1 MIKKIVIAAFA
12 AIIAVAA
19 QVASGAPEPEVK
31 YTFFTA
37 GDGANFYAW
46 TDDGENGLKSGG
58 AGVGNVNSWVDVVV
72 QGPATVTFDWEA
84 SSESGWDKLHFYDNG
99 GEKLSA
105 ISGTTRESQSY
116 SITDSNAHV
125 LKFAYTKDGSVNNNS
140 DCGWVRNFSVARATS
155 LVPEDYG
162 LCVALYTAGGA
173 AIDSGYS
180 YAADTRIDIA
190 WDLRSS
196 SSLDGLELASG
207 ESTLTCKGTYA
218 YSSDGTTSKVFS
230 IGGTAAGTAC
240 PLFVFDR
247 AGGLTPHANERIA
260 GEISTF
266 RIIDSTGAVQRNM
279 IPCKRKSDGVAGF
292 YDTVGGKFYPS
303 VTETPFMAVS
313 RTSGYVVTL
322 DAQGGVG
329 GSASVKVLKL
339 GDMMPAVELPTKA
352 GFDFLGY
359 YSADGTQYY
368 DLNGQGM
375 KAWEVDDDV
384 TLTARWDSSD
394 NTNVILPAETV
405 NHVYSVVNET
415 AGTTVEKVMLTVDGR
430 QVYRL
435 PVGAKASITCTPST
449 GCFVQGENPY
459 VIDSVTAGMTV
470 DAADLPR
477 GATKALIALEN
488 AFDTAHT
495 PTTVELV
502 YDEDGALVG
511 HRVTLGQDYG
521 SLTIPEDLGAV
532 TIDLNGW
539 TIRGTAGTVGSLTAG
554 GDGQPAITVSGTAGE
569 AGATAIT
576 LVNETTAALRRP
588 ASGTAAAI
596 VGGKGGNGAPPGK
609 GSSAIVGADGAVYAN
624 VVDSL
629 GLVQKSE
636 NGLVGGVVYDPTSDY
651 VPTRIVNG
659 TFDVEPFMEYDQN
672 GEHRTRENAINDGY
686 PTAVYPNGPD
696 GGWNTT
702 ETQKYGPSFFEWT
715 DAYGTYGVPQA
726 ATHGFF
732 IEMNAHHNAVLSQD
746 LVTYGGDVIRWS
758 LRHGNRSYTGEQEV
772 RVEIGAPNGDATGI
786 GGDVNSNIKAES
798 KATYTAS
805 GVTNPTGATYGYD
818 GSLAALK
825 LPSSP
830 CDWYDVFGIYQIPE
844 GQDVTRFA
852 FIAVSPTSGTG
863 NLLDDLTFSTI
874 IGNLKSVAND
884 DGTVTISGYWGDE
897 NVAKHLR
904 MELDGEIYDLDMSNI
919 HSQNFTVTIPRSLI
933 GEATSFVAYHE
944 DYPNA
949 KRIVVVQHPNQFKV
963 VADGTTFKAWC
974 TNETHSAEIGCL
986 HQGEENAIELQ
997 LEVADVM
1004 YTGAPYDGVTL
1015 TDESGE
1021 WEKARLPAPTLTYA
1035 AQGQTSFSETAPSE
1049 IGSYTVKAQI
1059 GEAFVTFA
1067 FEITKPEVGP
1077 TDDGMVVSLAAG
1089 TGYGYVVSNLTDG
1102 VEAEIAPIVVD
1113 DTTYYV
1119 LPIGAKIGIYAEP
1132 EEGYEIA
1139 GTNPYVIDEVT
1150 DETVIDASLLPKVA
1164 PKVMLTEVKTVE
1176 PWDSEKGTITVDY
1189 SLAGIDTE
1197 AKYKVVFDITANG
1210 QTASVTNDAAKLTD
1224 GAQTQKSIDT
1234 AVLFGKEVCAK
1245 DAKVKVSLVAGM
1257 FDGVQLW
1264 ENGPFFAECNVGAT
1278 TPEEFGYHFWWG
1290 DTVGYEYNTDKSCW
1304 ESHVDGTEIVFSN
1317 GQGYAADS
1325 NYEKDNDTLEAEH
1338 WIDVN
1343 GNLTADH
1350 DAAKQYLGSPW
1361 RMMTYAELVK
1371 LCDKTVCEA
1380 EYVGNYNNTGVS
1392 GYLVTGLMA
1401 GYTDKS
1407 IFLPAA
1413 GFGTASGYRDSC
1425 RYWISTPNSDS
1436 SKMAWNLYF
1445 KHSTSSVSA
1454 LIKSETF
1461 ERCLG
1466 CPVRPVRSAEG
1477 VSGEVV
1483 AFAEDEFRL
1492 GAEVKVVGA
1501 IPFKVQVTNAV
1512 PVAVRD
1518 QMFKFVVTPVSAR
1531 DLDNT
1536 EYIMSP
1542 EEMPMPETDT
1552 ISIPVSTVVDAGG
1565 LYGWGATT
1573 ADNPWPITFTQPGHY
1588 TYKVVPASD
1597 SAVSFTADGDATV
1610 VVSVTEND
1618 GELVCMYSKSIAV
1631 SQMEEDDFHFTKGMN
1646 KGGAYSKED
1655 GSVRIDIGG
1664 SDPVSGEAFDSAAI
1678 KSKFGIDFTKSFRLE
1693 GSIAIPI
1700 VPDGSAIGFVPD
1712 GTVQTSSE
1720 VLKYWCC
1727 GVFGDPNDRD
1737 LGAVPCNGHG
1747 VFIEFDSYAN
1757 PNNQGGDDRGTF
1769 SSAEMPNT
1777 GMAGRHIM
1785 LVQTDENGK
1794 VVPGKENMVY
1804 KSEAMN
1810 ISETAWPQTGTSFKI
1825 AYDKDTKDLTF
1836 TVEGFGDFVW
1846 HEPTAVFGSTTAYL
1860 VMGANVRFGPKNSFG
1875 VSNTPQSTTL
1885 TVDGF
1890 RYEVDGSVDCENVL
1904 TMGVPGVRV
1913 GEHAY
1918 VMMAP
1923 NGDCVIYGTGDVS
1936 LPEGAGHPLA
1946 DVKAKITRVVVG
1958 DGITSIGP
1966 RFFQD
1971 FWNLGE
1977 VTIGQSV
1984 ASIGD
1989 YAFQRCYGLTN
2000 VVCEATS
2007 VTVGTGA
2014 FIRCNSLET
2023 MSFASNPTWGEMSF
2037 KIQAAIRMNNGVP
2050 EVYAIPAIT
2059 IGGLSQRVMGKKKLA
2074 DKSWTDVTDLAPEA
2088 KKAYHFF
2095 KIEMKSTK

>member
-1 MIKKIVIAAFA
+1 MIKKIMIAAFA
-12 AIIAVAA
+12 AIVAVTA

-37 GDGANFYAW
+37 GDGANFYDW

-125 LKFAYTKDGSVNNNS
+125 LKFAYTKDGSYDRNS
-140 DCGWVRNFSVARATS
+140 DCGWVRNFKVARS
-155 LVPEDYG
+155 SELVPDDYIQYSS
-162 LCVALYTAGGA
+162 LNTAGGA
-173 AIDSGYS
+173 AINSGYS
-180 YAADTRIDIA
+180 YTADTRIDIA
-190 WDLRSS
+190 WDLGAS
-196 SSLDGLELASG
+196 SSLGGLTLASG
-207 ESTLTCKGTYA
+207 ESTLTCKGTNA
-218 YSSDGTTSKVFS
+218 YFSNGATSQVLA
-230 IGGTAAGTAC
+230 IGGTAAGDSC
-240 PLFVFDR
+240 PLFIFDR
-247 AGGLTPHANERIA
+247 AGGLTPSASDKIV
-260 GEISTF
+260 GGISSF
-266 RIIDSTGAVQRNM
+266 RIIDSAGVVQRNM
-279 IPCKRKSDGVAGF
+279 IPCKRLSDGVAGF
-292 YDTVGGKFYPS
+292 YDTVGGGFYPS
-303 VTETPFMAVS
+303 VTATPFTAVS
-313 RTSGYVVTL
+313 RVSGYVVTL
-322 DAQGGVG
+322 DAQGGAG
-329 GSASVKVLKL
+329 GSTFVKVPKL
-339 GDMMPAVELPTKA
+339 GGAMPAVEPPTKS

-368 DLNGQGM
+368 DLDGQGL
-375 KAWEVDDDV
+375 KAWDVDDDV
-384 TLTARWDSSD
+384 TLTARWDSTA
-394 NTNVILPAETV
+394 NTSIILPANTV
-405 NHVYSVVNET
+405 GCVYSVKNET
-415 AGTTVEKVMLTVDGR
+415 TGASVEKMLTSDGR

-435 PVGAKASITCTPST
+435 PVGAKASITCTPAA

-459 VIDSVTAGMTV
+459 VIEAVTAGMTV
-470 DAADLPR
+470 DAAELPR
-477 GATKALIALEN
+477 GATKTLIALEN
-488 AFDTAHT
+488 AFDTANT

-502 YDEDGALVG
+502 YDEGGALVG
-511 HRVTLGQDYG
+511 HRVTLGQNYG
-521 SLTIPEDLGAV
+521 SLTLAEDLGAV

-539 TIRGTAGTVGSLTAG
+539 MIRGTDGTVGSSSAG
-554 GDGQPAITVSGTAGE
+554 GDGQPAITVSGSGSE
-569 AGATAIT
+569 AGTTAIT
-576 LVNETTAALRRP
+576 LVNETTEDASRP
-588 ASGTAAAI
+588 VSGTAAAVVGGTGAPGGGHGALGI
-596 VGGKGGNGAPPGK
+596 VG
-609 GSSAIVGADGAVYAN
+609 SDGAAYVN
-624 VVDSL
+624 VADSL
-629 GLVQKSE
+629 GLVKTGKD
-636 NGLVGGVVYDPTSDY
+636 GLVGGVVYDPTSTY

-659 TFDVEPFMEYDQN
+659 TFDEEPFMEYFQDGQR
-672 GEHRTRENAINDGY
+672 RTRENPIQDG
-686 PTAVYPNGPD
+686 TASETYPNGPD

-702 ETQKYGPSFFEWT
+702 ETQKYGFSFFEWT

-726 ATHGFF
+726 TTHGFF
-732 IEMNAHHNAVLSQD
+732 LEMNAHHNAVLSQD

-786 GGDVNSNIKAES
+786 GGDVNSNIKTES

-852 FIAVSPTSGTG
+852 FIAVSPTSGMG

-919 HSQNFTVTIPRSLI
+919 HSQNFTVTIPHWLI
-933 GEATSFVAYHE
+933 GDATSFVAYHE
-944 DYPNA
+944 DYSNA

-1021 WEKARLPAPTLTYA
+1021 WEKARLPVPTLTYA

-1059 GEAFVTFA
+1059 GEAFVTFD

-1132 EEGYEIA
+1132 DEGYEIV

-1189 SLAGIDTE
+1189 SLAGIDTD

-1234 AVLFGKEVCAK
+1234 TALFGKEVCAK

-1304 ESHVDGTEIVFSN
+1304 ESHVDGTEIMFSY
-1317 GQGYAADS
+1317 GLDYAADS

-1407 IFLPAA
+1407 IFLPKA
-1413 GFGTASGYRDSC
+1413 GYGTASGYRDSC
-1425 RYWISTPNSDS
+1425 RYWISTPNSDN
-1436 SKMAWNLYF
+1436 SKTAWNLFF
-1445 KHSTSSVSA
+1445 KHSTSSTSA
-1454 LIKSETF
+1454 LIKSEAF
-1461 ERCLG
+1461 ERYLG

-1483 AFAEDEFRL
+1483 AFAEDEFSL
-1492 GAEVKVVGA
+1492 GPDGVLITLPAGTGYSFVVSNLTDEVAAEIAPTEEGGTNYKLPIGEKVGIYAVPEEGYEIVGTNPYVIDEVTPQTVIDTSLLPKVATTVKLTEVKTVEPWDSAKGTITVDYSLVG
-1501 IPFKVQVTNAV
+1501 
-1512 PVAVRD
+1512 
-1518 QMFKFVVTPVSAR
+1518 
-1531 DLDNT
+1531 LD
-1536 EYIMSP
+1536 
-1542 EEMPMPETDT
+1542 TDT
-1552 ISIPVSTVVDAGG
+1552 DYMVVFDITANGQTVSVKNSAAKLESGTHTQTIDTVALFGKMVIDGNATVKVSLVKPLGG
-1565 LYGWGATT
+1565 IQLWENGPYWAECNIGATT
-1573 ADNPWPITFTQPGHY
+1573 AEGYGDLLSYNQAKGALGGLGASWRLPTEEEYAALVGKCASKVTQQNGVAGCLAQGKGAFASSSIFLPSAGFANHVEDEPVNREGTEDGHY
-1588 TYKVVPASD
+1588 WTTKSGVAFYI
-1597 SAVSFTADGDATV
+1597 G
-1610 VVSVTEND
+1610 ED
-1618 GELVCMYSKSIAV
+1618 GELDSYSGYAL
-1631 SQMEEDDFHFTKGMN
+1631 DTGF
-1646 KGGAYSKED
+1646 
-1655 GSVRIDIGG
+1655 SVRAVRD
-1664 SDPVSGEAFDSAAI
+1664 GE
-1678 KSKFGIDFTKSFRLE
+1678 FGEEISTEETTFALKPDNL
-1693 GSIAIPI
+1693 IPLG
-1700 VPDGSAIGFVPD
+1700 DGVWA
-1712 GTVQTSSE
+1712 T
-1720 VLKYWCC
+1720 
-1727 GVFGDPNDRD
+1727 
-1737 LGAVPCNGHG
+1737 
-1747 VFIEFDSYAN
+1747 
-1757 PNNQGGDDRGTF
+1757 
-1769 SSAEMPNT
+1769 M
-1777 GMAGRHIM
+1777 
-1785 LVQTDENGK
+1785 DENG
-1794 VVPGKENMVY
+1794 VCTIG
-1804 KSEAMN
+1804 
-1810 ISETAWPQTGTSFKI
+1810 
-1825 AYDKDTKDLTF
+1825 
-1836 TVEGFGDFVW
+1836 
-1846 HEPTAVFGSTTAYL
+1846 
-1860 VMGANVRFGPKNSFG
+1860 GA
-1875 VSNTPQSTTL
+1875 
-1885 TVDGF
+1885 
-1890 RYEVDGSVDCENVL
+1890 
-1904 TMGVPGVRV
+1904 
-1913 GEHAY
+1913 
-1918 VMMAP
+1918 
-1923 NGDCVIYGTGDVS
+1923 GDVN
-1936 LPEGAGHPLA
+1936 LTEGAGHPLA

-1977 VTIGQSV
+1977 VTIGPDV
-1984 ASIGD
+1984 TSIGD

-2095 KIEMKSTK
+2095 KIEMK